1 MGSNGDIVG
10 IFTNDR
16 YILMD
21 IMVYYIVVWYIPLLV
36 VIFHSSIY
44 GILDLNGHINGDKW
58 YNGL

>member
-10 IFTNDR
+10 ININDR

-44 GILDLNGHINGDKW
+44 GILGLNGHINGDKW